1 MKNLVFLNK
10 LKSMLR
16 VLYTLIFLSFLLTS
30 GNATDC
36 FNGRYKNKVFTEYS
50 ILNNIHYAWKQT
62 SDGRWQNLVYDVY
75 QPKNDTASSRPVVV
89 LAHGGGYIDLLDQK
103 SPDIVELAIDL
114 VKRGYVVISLEYR
127 EEANP
132 FVLLSEESMIKAVGR
147 SLIDIRDATCS
158 IMDTTINFGNPYKVD
173 YSKVIIGGV
182 SAGSVSFLHALF
194 LDSLSWMPPQY
205 QQWILQVE
213 PNSQA
218 LLDNRYCGANVIG
231 MLNISGALLDTTW
244 IKPNRNYPP
253 ILSQH
258 GTADPIVPYNYD
270 HPFHL
275 PMLPKLMGSFLIDK
289 RYKELGLRSEFQ
301 SWLGYSHVP
310 FIGGLNIEA
319 LFSPNPLAL
328 IFNPYVLDSTKSHI
342 ANFCYSLIDCDER
355 ITGIKQQVIASNLS
369 VFPNPSTGNFN
380 IQLPK
385 EISVNKCNVG
395 IYDVAGKEL
404 FTGEFF
410 SNSSFVTINEKLP
423 PGMYFIKLQYEKN
436 NELHVYT
443 GKVTIME

>member
-1 MKNLVFLNK
+1 MQ
-10 LKSMLR
+10 R
-16 VLYTLIFLSFLLTS
+16 VLYTFLLLSFFIAP

-36 FNGRYKNKVFTEYS
+36 FNGRYKNKVFSEYTV
-50 ILNNIHYAWKQT
+50 LNNIIYARKQT
-62 SDGRWQNLVYDVY
+62 SDGRWQNLGYDVY

-114 VKRGYVVISLEYR
+114 VKRGYVVMSLEYR
-127 EEANP
+127 EESNP
-132 FVLLSEESMIKAVGR
+132 LSLLSEENMVKAVGR

-158 IMDTTINFGNPYKVD
+158 IMDTTINHGNPYKVD
-173 YSKVIIGGV
+173 YSKVIVGGV
-182 SAGSVSFLHALF
+182 SAGSVSFLQAIF
-194 LDSLSWMPPQY
+194 LDSLSWMSPQY

-231 MLNISGALLDTTW
+231 MINISGALLDTAW
-244 IKPNRNYPP
+244 IKPNRIYPAL
-253 ILSQH
+253 LSQH

-275 PMLPKLMGSFLIDK
+275 PMLPQLMGSYLIDK
-289 RYKELGLRSEFQ
+289 RCKHLGLRSEFD

-310 FIGGLNIEA
+310 FIGGFNIDA
-319 LFSPNPLAL
+319 LFGTNPLAL
-328 IFNPYVLDSTKSHI
+328 IFNPYVLDSTKRHI

-355 ITGIKQQVIASNLS
+355 ITGIKQNVISSTLPI
-369 VFPNPSTGNFN
+369 FPNPSTGNFS
-380 IQLPK
+380 IQLPIG
-385 EISVNKCNVG
+385 ISVNKYNVV
-395 IYDVAGKEL
+395 IYDISGKEL
-404 FTGEFF
+404 LTRDFGG
-410 SNSSFVTINEKLP
+410 NSSFITINEQLS

-436 NELHVYT
+436 SDLNVYT
-443 GKVTIME
+443 GKVTIKE

>member
-1 MKNLVFLNK
+1 MQK
-10 LKSMLR
+10 
-16 VLYTLIFLSFLLTS
+16 VLYTFLLLFFLIPP

-36 FNGRYKNKVFTEYS
+36 FNGRYKNKVFSEYTV
-50 ILNNIHYAWKQT
+50 LNNVIYARKQT

-75 QPKNDTASSRPVVV
+75 QPKNDTVTSRPVVV

-132 FVLLSEESMIKAVGR
+132 LSLLSEENMVKAVGR

-158 IMDTTINFGNPYKVD
+158 IMDTTINHGNPYKVD
-173 YSKVIIGGV
+173 YNKVIVGGV
-182 SAGSVSFLHALF
+182 SAGSVSFLQAIF
-194 LDSLSWMPPQY
+194 LDSLSWMSPQY

-231 MLNISGALLDTTW
+231 MINISGALLDTAW
-244 IKPNRNYPP
+244 IKPNRNYPAL
-253 ILSQH
+253 LSQH

-275 PMLPKLMGSFLIDK
+275 PMLPQLMGSYLIDK
-289 RYKELGLRSEFQ
+289 RCKHLGLRSEFD

-310 FIGGLNIEA
+310 FIGGFNIDA
-319 LFSPNPLAL
+319 LFGANPLAL

-342 ANFCYSLIDCDER
+342 AHFCYSLIDCNAR
-355 ITGIKQQVIASNLS
+355 TTGIRENIVSSN
-369 VFPNPSTGNFN
+369 VTIFPNPSSGSFT
-380 IQLPK
+380 IKIPK
-385 EISVNKCNVG
+385 EINAMKWNVSIYDMAGKEIQAEVYPGNISSISVNKKM
-395 IYDVAGKEL
+395 A
-404 FTGEFF
+404 T
-410 SNSSFVTINEKLP
+410 
-423 PGMYFIKLQYEKN
+423 GMYFIKLFYEKD
-436 NELHVYT
+436 NEQFIYT
-443 GKVTIME
+443 GKVNITE

>member
-16 VLYTLIFLSFLLTS
+16 VLYTIIFLSFLLTS
-30 GNATDC
+30 VNATDC

-50 ILNNIHYAWKQT
+50 ILNNVHYAWKQT
-62 SDGRWQNLVYDVY
+62 SDGRWQKLVYDVY

-132 FVLLSEESMIKAVGR
+132 LVLLSEESMIKAVGR

-258 GTADPIVPYNYD
+258 GTADPIVPYNYE

-355 ITGIKQQVIASNLS
+355 ITGIKQQVAASNLS
-369 VFPNPSTGNFN
+369 VFPNPSNGNFT
-380 IQLPK
+380 ILIPK
-385 EISVNKCNVG
+385 EAKNNQCNLEIFDIKG
-395 IYDVAGKEL
+395 IQQFQQTL
-404 FTGEFF
+404 
-410 SNSSFVTINEKLP
+410 SNNTEYITINEKLP
-423 PGMYFIKLQYEKN
+423 SGFYFVKMYYEKN
-436 NELHVYT
+436 DESILYIGRVMIEN
-443 GKVTIME
+443 